1 MTLRE
6 ARLVLSEKEFE
17 ALRLKTLGYSNDM
30 ISQTMN
36 ISRDYVRDLF
46 RRIRKKLGNDY
57 QISHENGEILTYSDY
72 STPESPKN
80 WKRLSGK
87 EILKQRIATG
97 WTRYAF
103 SRYGKAEGLADY
115 LDGEIRLAYAI
126 NGLGDRNYLM
136 RKRGEIL
143 KVLVAG
149 ARHRVVRLRVD
160 QLNNEAK
167 TIINCYRIPCVK
179 VDYPGNDESSK
190 TYSYI
195 CKNHG
200 EYAKLIRALVGNP
213 DISYDNM
220 AKTLRLCFDKAVY
233 SELIRIYKIQ
243 GDLEKG
249 KHIKSEELDKNK
261 TLVGNSHIIVNDLE
275 LEQGQKYFI
284 ELMIA
289 GAPVS
294 FLLKVS

>member
-72 STPESPKN
+72 SAPESPKN

-167 TIINCYRIPCVK
+167 TIINRYRIPCVK